1 MTGVASHLRRFPRVL
16 ALLAALMLFLVA
28 GPANAHE
35 GEAVGWEVESAT
47 EQVVVG
53 RMVLHYD
60 PQLREEAMDV
70 AKHLPEWWSDIERE
84 LAGDLDDRMELH
96 FVEYSGRVAKA
107 TKMPEWAAGVANPP
121 RGEVIFARHRPDGS
135 KADLEALLRHEL
147 VHVALYRATE
157 GAKVPRWFHEGVAD
171 SVGDEISL
179 LRAETMA
186 STVFGAGVPPLE
198 EINQNFRGE
207 GREVTVAY
215 AASRDFAT
223 YLRYRDGE
231 GTDFRQLLTQ
241 LRQGHGF
248 RASFINAYGVG
259 LEELEG
265 EWRGGLAGRFAW
277 YPVIGGGGLP
287 FALFAP
293 AIAFAWWRRRR
304 QMRAAWAR
312 LDREDRIERERR
324 LALMGPAHA

>member
-1 MTGVASHLRRFPRVL
+1 VTGIVSRLCRLPRVL
-16 ALLAALMLFLVA
+16 ALLAALLVFTVA
-28 GPANAHE
+28 APAIAHE

-47 EQVVVG
+47 EEIVVG

-60 PQLREEAMDV
+60 PELEDDAMEL
-70 AKHLPEWWSDIERE
+70 AKNLPAWWSDIERE
-84 LAGDLDDRMELH
+84 LAGDLDDRLELH
-96 FVEYSGRVAKA
+96 FVKYSGRVAEA
-107 TKMPEWAAGVANPP
+107 TRMPQWAAGVANPP
-121 RGEVIFARHRPDGS
+121 RGEVIIAQHRPDGS
-135 KADLEALLRHEL
+135 PSDLEALLRHEL
-147 VHVALYRATE
+147 VHVALYRATD
-157 GAKVPRWFHEGVAD
+157 GAKLPRWFHEGVAD

-186 STVFGAGVPPLE
+186 STVFGAGVPPLD
-198 EINQNFRGE
+198 EINQSFRGE
-207 GREVTVAY
+207 GREVSVAY

-241 LRQGHGF
+241 LRQGHSF
-248 RASFINAYGVG
+248 RTSFINAYGAG

-293 AIAFAWWRRRR
+293 AIGFAWWRRRR
-304 QMRAAWAR
+304 TMRAAWAR
-312 LDREDRIERERR
+312 LDREDQLERERR
-324 LALMGPAHA
+324 VGMMGPAHA